1 MRKVIRTKNTLHQ
14 RNQEIN
20 TATRKIS
27 INLENSTVLQNKKNK
42 TTFDVAIVEPIRN
55 EDTQERRQSQTVIVP
70 DTQETDDQLKIQLKT
85 YNELGTESL
94 KFRRWFRQLCV
105 FYKIKTTQIPKY

>member
-1 MRKVIRTKNTLHQ
+1 M
-14 RNQEIN
+14 
-20 TATRKIS
+20 
-27 INLENSTVLQNKKNK
+27 
-42 TTFDVAIVEPIRN
+42 AIVEPIRN

-70 DTQETDDQLKIQLKT
+70 DTQETDDQLKIQLKI

-105 FYKIKTTQIPKY
+105 FYKIKTTQIPKYLHELLPTKSYTYNTRNKENVETYYCRTDLFKESFSFPM